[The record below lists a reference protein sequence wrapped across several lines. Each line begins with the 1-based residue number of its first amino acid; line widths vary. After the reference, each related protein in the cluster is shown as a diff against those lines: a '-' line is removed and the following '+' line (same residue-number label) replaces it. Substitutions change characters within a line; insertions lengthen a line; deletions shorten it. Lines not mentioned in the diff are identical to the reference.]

1 MTPALARLLARIY
14 PRNWRKRYGTEFE
27 ALLEDLDGGVFTTA
41 NILCSAIGEHIF
53 PTQGGKMNPDPLSF
67 GAITRRPSAFVP
79 LAMSLTAL
87 TMLGCVLTYDVIHT
101 GGVVREA
108 DEGTVAHL
116 WQILM
121 AGQLPIIAFFAIKW
135 LPRAPKPT
143 LYVLALQAGAAL
155 ASMAPVFFLN
165 L

>member
-1 MTPALARLLARIY
+1 MTPALARLMTRIY
-14 PRNWRKRYGTEFE
+14 PRNWRERYGDEFE
-27 ALLEDLDGGVFTTA
+27 ALLQEMGGGISTA
-41 NILCSAIGEHIF
+41 FNVLCSAIGEHIF
-53 PTQGGKMNPDPLSF
+53 PTQGGNMNPEPLSF

-79 LAMSLTAL
+79 LAMSITAL
-87 TMLGCVLTYDVIHT
+87 TMLACVLTYDVIHT
-101 GGVVREA
+101 GSIVREA
-108 DEGTVAHL
+108 GEGTVAHL

-121 AGQLPIIAFFAIKW
+121 AGQLPIIGFFAIKW

-143 LYVLALQAGAAL
+143 LYVLALQAGAVL

>member
-1 MTPALARLLARIY
+1 MTPALAHLLTRIY
-14 PRNWRKRYGTEFE
+14 PRRWRERYGAEFE
-27 ALLEDLDGGVFTTA
+27 VLLEDLDGGVSTTA
-41 NILCSAIGEHIF
+41 NILCSAIGEYIF
-53 PTQGGKMNPDPLSF
+53 PTQGGKLNPGPLSF
-67 GAITRRPSAFVP
+67 GAITRRPSAFIP

-87 TMLGCVLTYDVIHT
+87 TMVGCVLTYEVIHS

-121 AGQLPIIAFFAIKW
+121 AGQLPIIVFFAIKW

-155 ASMAPVFFLN
+155 ASMAPVFFFN